1 MCVCVRVFDIYARN
15 QPLLC
20 LLEGSWGKQK
30 GEESPSFRALRLRGR
45 GLSDTVVPFV
55 LCPRGDPGW
64 VFLSVLHK
72 CHELA
77 EDGRQG
83 NRSFP
88 CDLGPFTVGSHQTC
102 ISRAISPAPG
112 LALARS
118 SPKRGLQLNS
128 FQRSET
134 PQDVSPVF
142 QPALLPEIMFICVF
156 CGGKVPAAFHLPAPQ
171 GLRRG
176 KEADVITPP
185 GIRGGAAG
193 GRKPAHSL
201 PSLPGLP
208 RGSPAGQEPGH
219 SPEGQ
224 SRK

>member
-1 MCVCVRVFDIYARN
+1 MCVCVRVFDIHARN

-30 GEESPSFRALRLRGR
+30 GEESPSFRALHLRGR

-55 LCPRGDPGW
+55 LCPHGDPGW

-118 SPKRGLQLNS
+118 SPERGLQLNS

-156 CGGKVPAAFHLPAPQ
+156 CGGKVPAAFHPA
-171 GLRRG
+171 
-176 KEADVITPP
+176 
-185 GIRGGAAG
+185 
-193 GRKPAHSL
+193 
-201 PSLPGLP
+201 
-208 RGSPAGQEPGH
+208 GSPGAE
-219 SPEGQ
+219 EGE
-224 SRK
+224 RG